1 MRSKTQKVPRV
12 KIIQPMTL
20 MTKICVPHAPQ
31 PHCPA
36 KHQPRDQI
44 VDNSNFGTLLQPYTS
59 GTKLCLHQINNTVSN
74 RLAIMSSDD
83 GVNSRKRRLEI
94 DDEGTTSTTTAT
106 SRATQAQENKRRQ
119 IQQSS
124 WGFRE
129 VLVECGLLDFAT
141 NGTSGD
147 LEGE

>member
-1 MRSKTQKVPRV
+1 
-12 KIIQPMTL
+12 
-20 MTKICVPHAPQ
+20 MTKICVPQWGHLYNFYYWL
-31 PHCPA
+31 PA
-36 KHQPRDQI
+36 IQQAT
-44 VDNSNFGTLLQPYTS
+44 GLLILY
-59 GTKLCLHQINNTVSN
+59 TKLCLAIKLTIPLV
-74 RLAIMSSDD
+74 IMSSDD

-129 VLVECGLLDFAT
+129 VLVECGLLEFAT
-141 NGTSGD
+141 NGSGD
-147 LEGE
+147 GESFFDCRCVECFLGGKI

>member
-1 MRSKTQKVPRV
+1 
-12 KIIQPMTL
+12 
-20 MTKICVPHAPQ
+20 
-31 PHCPA
+31 
-36 KHQPRDQI
+36 
-44 VDNSNFGTLLQPYTS
+44 
-59 GTKLCLHQINNTVSN
+59 
-74 RLAIMSSDD
+74 MSSDD

-129 VLVECGLLDFAT
+129 VLVECGLLEFAT
-141 NGTSGD
+141 NGSGD
-147 LEGE
+147 GESFFVVAVLNAFWEGKYKL

>member
-1 MRSKTQKVPRV
+1 
-12 KIIQPMTL
+12 
-20 MTKICVPHAPQ
+20 
-31 PHCPA
+31 
-36 KHQPRDQI
+36 
-44 VDNSNFGTLLQPYTS
+44 
-59 GTKLCLHQINNTVSN
+59 
-74 RLAIMSSDD
+74 MSSDD

-129 VLVECGLLDFAT
+129 VLVECGLLEFAT
-141 NGTSGD
+141 NGSGD
-147 LEGE
+147 GESFFDCRCVECFLGGKI

>member
-1 MRSKTQKVPRV
+1 
-12 KIIQPMTL
+12 
-20 MTKICVPHAPQ
+20 
-31 PHCPA
+31 
-36 KHQPRDQI
+36 
-44 VDNSNFGTLLQPYTS
+44 
-59 GTKLCLHQINNTVSN
+59 
-74 RLAIMSSDD
+74 MSSDD

-94 DDEGTTSTTTAT
+94 DEGTTSTSTSTAST

-147 LEGE
+147 GEGESYFHSWGK